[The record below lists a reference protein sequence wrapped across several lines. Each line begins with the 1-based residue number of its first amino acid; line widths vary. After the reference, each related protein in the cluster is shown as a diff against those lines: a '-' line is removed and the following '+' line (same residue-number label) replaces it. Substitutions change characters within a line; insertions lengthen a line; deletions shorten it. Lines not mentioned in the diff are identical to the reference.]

1 MPIARRSSVARFT
14 TERHFFR
21 HLKRMRGLYAER
33 CEALIAAL
41 ATVFGDRLRV
51 ELQAGGMHLLARRS
65 NDIADV
71 ELVDL
76 AEARGLPCR
85 PNGGGSAQRTHAS
98 ALPQ

>member
-1 MPIARRSSVARFT
+1 MTRRSSVARFT

-33 CEALIAAL
+33 CEAAL
-41 ATVFGDRLRV
+41 ATVFGDRFRV
-51 ELQAGGMHLLARRS
+51 ELQAGGMHLLARPS
-65 NDIADV
+65 SDIADV
-71 ELVDL
+71 ELDL

-85 PNGGGSAQRTHAS
+85 ANGGDSAQRAHAS